1 MVPKGWNKSTLS
13 EIGKWSGGGTP
24 SKAIDAYWTNGTIPW
39 VSPKDMKLKYLSDA
53 EDYITEEAVSNSST
67 KLYPAGS
74 VLLVTR
80 SGILRKEVPVA
91 IALCPVAVNQ
101 DLKVFNPNEKVNSE
115 FLANFLWCYNQ
126 RLLSYCAKDGTTVE
140 SIDTTA
146 LMAFPI
152 VLPPLPEQ
160 RKIAQILSTWDKVIA
175 TTERLLTNR
184 QQQKKALM
192 QRLLTGK
199 QRFAGFE
206 EEWEEVNLDKLCS
219 KITDGA
225 HFSPQSVISDGFPI
239 FSVKDMSSNGL
250 VTETARLISP
260 DDYEVLARQNC
271 QPQVGDVLIAKD
283 GSILKHCFVLKNEV
297 KGVILSS
304 IAILRSKIH
313 IILPDYLMYFFRLD
327 YVKEYV
333 ARAFTTGSGV
343 PRIVLKDFKQI
354 KVLFP
359 KSIDEQRKIAAFLS
373 TADAEITTI
382 QNQLDNLKQQKK
394 ALMQQLLT
402 GKRRVKVDS
411 PALATQ

>member
-1 MVPKGWNKSTLS
+1 MVPKGWTSALVGELCRSIVPGRNKPKRFDGS
-13 EIGKWSGGGTP
+13 
-24 SKAIDAYWTNGTIPW
+24 IPW
-39 VSPKDMKLKYLSDA
+39 VTTPEIQGRYIPSSVQKNYVDQDSIDEANAKIVPSGSVVISCVGELGLVALNKEPVVLNQQLHA
-53 EDYITEEAVSNSST
+53 FVCPDYINNEYLAYWLET
-67 KLYPAGS
+67 KRFYMES
-74 VLLVTR
+74 VASKTT
-80 SGILRKEVPVA
+80 IPYMNK
-91 IALCPVAVNQ
+91 
-101 DLKVFNPNEKVNSE
+101 
-115 FLANFLWCYNQ
+115 ANC
-126 RLLSYCAKDGTTVE
+126 E
-140 SIDTTA
+140 SI
-146 LMAFPI
+146 P
-152 VLPPLPEQ
+152 VSYPPLPEQ
-160 RKIAQILSTWDKVIA
+160 RKIAQILSTWDKAIT

-206 EEWEEVNLDKLCS
+206 GEWEEVSLDKLCS

-225 HFSPQSVISDGFPI
+225 HFSPQTVISDGFPI

-271 QPQVGDVLIAKD
+271 QPKVGDVLIAKD
-283 GSILKHCFVLKNEV
+283 GSILKHCFVVKNEV

-304 IAILRSKIH
+304 IAILRSKTH
-313 IILPDYLMYFFRLD
+313 TILPDYLMYFFRLD

-333 ARAFTTGSGV
+333 ARVFTTGSGV

-354 KVLFP
+354 KILFP
-359 KSIDEQRKIAAFLS
+359 KSIDEQRKLAAILS
-373 TADAEITTI
+373 VTDAEITTI

-411 PALATQ
+411 PALAAQ